1 MKNAQATLLKNVP
14 RRRAFRFEARAD
26 GRRRSGIIRADSR
39 EMALTAL
46 AERHWTP
53 LSLEEVRPRPRPF
66 SAGRPREA
74 ARFFSQMAVLYRS
87 GVNLDAGLK
96 VLIRQSQGRLWTA
109 LVATRGALRSGQ
121 SLSQA
126 LAGCPTLFPSWTVAA
141 VAAVGGP
148 GTMAETLERLAGT
161 LERRQAQWSRLRQ
174 ALAYPFWVLTL
185 GLVLNLAMARSLLP
199 AFSRSFAEAGVPIPI
214 FSRIVLQV
222 TLAAGDPQTWLVL
235 AALVG
240 LAWVGSRSRDPGLLL
255 DRLPVVGPL
264 RMRAGRI
271 EVLYTLAALLESGI
285 PMQKALTGTLEAAT
299 APTLRA
305 DLGAIRGQVLDGQPL
320 SQALAAHGFSL
331 MAVQFARA
339 AEESGDYP
347 TLLRQVADSHAQNQE
362 LALEATTRLL
372 EPILVA
378 VMGLVIGTVS
388 VALFIPLYS
397 AAAAW

>member
-1 MKNAQATLLKNVP
+1 
-14 RRRAFRFEARAD
+14 
-26 GRRRSGIIRADSR
+26 
-39 EMALTAL
+39 
-46 AERHWTP
+46 
-53 LSLEEVRPRPRPF
+53 
-66 SAGRPREA
+66 
-74 ARFFSQMAVLYRS
+74 
-87 GVNLDAGLK
+87 
-96 VLIRQSQGRLWTA
+96 
-109 LVATRGALRSGQ
+109 
-121 SLSQA
+121 
-126 LAGCPTLFPSWTVAA
+126 
-141 VAAVGGP
+141 
-148 GTMAETLERLAGT
+148 MAETLERLAGT
-161 LERRQAQWSRLRQ
+161 LERRQALWNRLRR
-174 ALAYPFWVLTL
+174 ALTYPFWVLTL

-199 AFSRSFAEAGVPIPI
+199 AFSRSFAEAGVPLPA

-222 TLAAGDPQTWLVL
+222 TLTAGDPQTWLVL
-235 AALVG
+235 VALVG

-264 RMRAGRI
+264 RLRAGRI

-305 DLGAIRGQVLDGQPL
+305 DLEAIRGQVLDGQPL
-320 SQALAAHGFSL
+320 SQALAGHGFSL

-339 AEESGDYP
+339 AEQSGDYP
-347 TLLRQVADSHAQNQE
+347 TLLRQVADSQAQNQE

-378 VMGLVIGTVS
+378 LMGLVIGTVS